1 MNKICGNLS
10 DYVPVREDRSR
21 YVISYGLEEA
31 PNNLYTWYE
40 IYIYKKQKSYLSFQD
55 VKDAILDD
63 INSKVKAKIL
73 NGLEYTIQHGS
84 QDGTH
89 VNLWLSDANQKD
101 YSDLD
106 SSHDDLTFP
115 VRYKVGEND
124 GEEVFEFF
132 QRKDEIHAFCCMITR
147 FIHQCQEEGWDYK
160 GSFDWTPYEEAL
172 NPVTD

>member
-1 MNKICGNLS
+1 MNRVSGK
-10 DYVPVREDRSR
+10 YEDFHFVNEDISR
-21 YVISYGLEEA
+21 FIIGYDLKQVSETMYE
-31 PNNLYTWYE
+31 WYE
-40 IYIYKKQKSYLSFQD
+40 IYFYKKQKSYISFQD

-73 NGLEYTIQHGS
+73 NGLQYTIQHGS
-84 QDGTH
+84 QEGTV

-106 SSHDDLTFP
+106 SSPDDLTFP
-115 VRYKVGEND
+115 VRYKVGENN
-124 GEEVFEFF
+124 GAEVFEFF
-132 QRKDEIHAFCCMITR
+132 QYKEEIHAFCCMITR

-160 GSFDWTPYEEAL
+160 SSFDWTPYEEAL